1 MNEFL
6 IFIALFALSLWL
18 LFKENVVENYSTNIM
33 QGQFKRL
40 WQDAYQNL
48 VQNNVGRAERS
59 LLALLKLDGR
69 NVAAY
74 NRLGIIYAR
83 QGLKKEAIECFEMSS
98 SINPSAGSLHNLA
111 LVYFGNK
118 QYQKAARVFEQA
130 ITREPNN
137 PTRRIALAKVLE
149 KMDDPKGAI
158 KELEKAHK
166 MSPGGPGSNML
177 IEAYKRVD
185 APDLASQVENEAKQ
199 LKQISAS

>member
-74 NRLGIIYAR
+74 NRLGII
-83 QGLKKEAIECFEMSS
+83 L
-98 SINPSAGSLHNLA
+98 SLIHIS
-111 LVYFGNK
+111 
-118 QYQKAARVFEQA
+118 E
-130 ITREPNN
+130 
-137 PTRRIALAKVLE
+137 PTR
-149 KMDDPKGAI
+149 P
-158 KELEKAHK
+158 
-166 MSPGGPGSNML
+166 
-177 IEAYKRVD
+177 Y
-185 APDLASQVENEAKQ
+185 
-199 LKQISAS
+199 